1 MIIFKKIKRVH
12 FYVSN
17 RFTCMFHPYAH
28 NYNRFNTFLYWN
40 LIFFF
45 SKLVSMDKYCETE
58 EISQMDKDELVI
70 EIIVINVSLELFMVT
85 CLVV

>member
-1 MIIFKKIKRVH
+1 
-12 FYVSN
+12 
-17 RFTCMFHPYAH
+17 
-28 NYNRFNTFLYWN
+28 
-40 LIFFF
+40 
-45 SKLVSMDKYCETE
+45 MDKYCETE